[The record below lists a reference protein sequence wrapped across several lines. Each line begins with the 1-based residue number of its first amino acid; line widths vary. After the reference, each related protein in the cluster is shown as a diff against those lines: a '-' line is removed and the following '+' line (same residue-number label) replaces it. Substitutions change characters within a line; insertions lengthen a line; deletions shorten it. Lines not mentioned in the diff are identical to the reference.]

1 MGTVTALKAQKKNE
15 VRITAQKCAFLTV
28 CQELAL
34 IVTVYKQ
41 HLEQGEKGSGKE
53 RGDFVLAALL
63 ESPVRGIEKFYTVK
77 ATAI

>member
-1 MGTVTALKAQKKNE
+1 MTALKAQKKNE

-53 RGDFVLAALL
+53 KGDFILALL
-63 ESPVRGIEKFYTVK
+63 ESLVRGIEKFYTVK